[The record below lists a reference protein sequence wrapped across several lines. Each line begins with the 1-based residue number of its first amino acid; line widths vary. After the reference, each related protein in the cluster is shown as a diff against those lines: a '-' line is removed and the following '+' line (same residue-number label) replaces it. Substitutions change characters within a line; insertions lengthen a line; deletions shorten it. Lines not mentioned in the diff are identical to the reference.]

1 MFGGG
6 VASCVGY
13 GDRAAWRPRSGLQCG
28 FLAADGRECLTNVYT
43 LERNPEQLL
52 FSPGEQPSLPEVDDL
67 KQLVPLRRS
76 Q

>member
-1 MFGGG
+1 MFRRGGPPPVWDTETELHG
-6 VASCVGY
+6 VLDQDFS
-13 GDRAAWRPRSGLQCG
+13 
-28 FLAADGRECLTNVYT
+28 LAGDGRECLTNVST

-67 KQLVPLRRS
+67 KQLLPLRRS

>member
-1 MFGGG
+1 M
-6 VASCVGY
+6 GY